1 MARTLTPRQA
11 AFCRHML
18 EPGMTA
24 TRAAKLAGYSPTYA
38 DRQATQLLENP
49 QVAAKLASLRADA
62 ENEAVVSRAQVL
74 RGLRDEA
81 TLQGEGSSHS
91 ARVQAW
97 AHLGKHL
104 GMFVERREVTLRK
117 DPADMTDEELDEA
130 LNDVGL
136 TD

>member
-38 DRQATQLLENP
+38 DREAAKLVEKPLI
-49 QVAAKLASLRADA
+49 AAKLASLRADSDD
-62 ENEAVVSRAQVL
+62 EAVVSRADVL
-74 RGLRDEA
+74 RGLREEA
-81 TLQGEGSSHS
+81 QLYGEGSSHS